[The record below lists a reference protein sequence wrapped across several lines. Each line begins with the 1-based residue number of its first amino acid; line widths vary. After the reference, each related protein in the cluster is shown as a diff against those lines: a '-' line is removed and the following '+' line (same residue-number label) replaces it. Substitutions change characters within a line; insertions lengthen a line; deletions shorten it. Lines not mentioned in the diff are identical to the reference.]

1 MVIDNGTIIDSGK
14 PKDIIP
20 KYDKVDF
27 LSSES
32 GVKNEC

>member
-1 MVIDNGTIIDSGK
+1 MDSIIVIDNGNIVDCGK

-27 LSSES
+27 SNLE
-32 GVKNEC
+32 NDR

>member
-1 MVIDNGTIIDSGK
+1 MVIDNGNIIDSGK

-27 LSSES
+27 LSLESED
-32 GVKNEC
+32 KNVC